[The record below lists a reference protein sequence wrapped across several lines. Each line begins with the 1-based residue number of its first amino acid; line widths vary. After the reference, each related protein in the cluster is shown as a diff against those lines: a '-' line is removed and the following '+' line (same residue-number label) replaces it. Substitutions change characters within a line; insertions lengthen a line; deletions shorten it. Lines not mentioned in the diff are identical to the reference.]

1 MRGRVARPWTV
12 STTSASKRE
21 HSDENFSGT
30 PGGVIRLNNRTASNQ
45 TQQDSPPNDA
55 VSARIAAIERGE
67 PLPPL
72 APANGHEAPLE
83 PKEESFE

>member
-1 MRGRVARPWTV
+1 MRP
-12 STTSASKRE
+12 S
-21 HSDENFSGT
+21 
-30 PGGVIRLNNRTASNQ
+30 NRTASNQ

-72 APANGHEAPLE
+72 APVNGHEAPLE